1 MVRGGM
7 LAGLATVPV
16 AGGVALLARGGSGA
30 LGAVVALGLIL
41 ANFAVAGLAL
51 AWAAR
56 RTAVLFPAV
65 AMPSYVLRM
74 IGLLV
79 AMKYLKGAAFIDH
92 PTFAVTFGVG
102 VVALLAFECRLY
114 ARTPWLALA
123 FSTTKET
130 T

>member
-1 MVRGGM
+1 MA
-7 LAGLATVPV
+7 AGLAALPV
-16 AGGVALLARGGSGA
+16 AAGVALLARGADGA
-30 LGAVVALGLIL
+30 LGAILALSLIL
-41 ANFAVAGLAL
+41 ANFAVAGLTL
-51 AWAAR
+51 AWAGR
-56 RTAVLFPAV
+56 RNAVLFPAV
-65 AMPSYVLRM
+65 AMPSYVVRM
-74 IGLLV
+74 LGILV
-79 AMKYLKGAAFIDH
+79 AMNFLKGVAFIDH